1 MKKAFFIIFLFLF
14 SLNCS
19 VYSQN
24 RDNHRFNPDRFQAD
38 LEKYIVKKAALTP
51 KESAAFLPV
60 YREMKTKMRQVFDSN
75 FKKINANS
83 DAECKKFIQQRDAN
97 ELQLKKIQQQY
108 HNKFLKILPPTKLYK
123 LIREEENFHR
133 YAFNKALENRKNKD
147 DQKRRN
153 DNRKSKDPR
162 NRN

>member
-1 MKKAFFIIFLFLF
+1 MFLF
-14 SLNCS
+14 SLNIS

-24 RDNHRFNPDRFQAD
+24 RENQRFNPERYQAD
-38 LEKYIVKKAALTP
+38 LEKYIVRKAGLTA

-60 YREMKTKMRQVFDSN
+60 YREMKAKMRPVFESN
-75 FKKINANS
+75 RKKINANS
-83 DAECKKFIQQRDAN
+83 DAECKQFIQQRDAN

-133 YAFNKALENRKNKD
+133 YAFNKALENRKNRD
-147 DQKRRN
+147 AQKKRN